1 VTGETDSP
9 RYYHKRVKLLALV
22 SCLTA
27 GLLLAQPAADP
38 AATAR
43 KALDSLLGAR
53 YSELTP
59 TFTPEMQKAFP
70 DAEMAKLGA
79 QIKSF
84 GAVGKIGD
92 PSATQAGP
100 NSIVVIPVEFASQ
113 TINFRFI
120 VNAKGL
126 VAGMFAIPASSPWQ
140 RPAYSNPA
148 SFHEKSVTIGD
159 DEWKLPG
166 TLTLPNGNGPFP
178 AVVLVHGSGPCD
190 RDETVGGTKV
200 FKDLAEGL
208 ASRGIAVLRYDKRT
222 AVYAGKIKGQRDFTI
237 GEETVDDALRAA
249 ALLRKQPEVNSQK
262 IYVVAHSLG
271 GYIAPRIADEEKF
284 AGLVLLAPNARPV
297 EDLMV
302 EQAEYLKMPAT
313 DIAGIKTQARR
324 IKALELGDADG
335 PALLGA
341 PPSYWLDLKDYD
353 PVASAKKVA
362 LPMLFLQGDR
372 DFQVTAKDQTL
383 WKAGLGS
390 RKDVTFKTYPALN
403 HLFVPGEGPSTEA
416 EYRKPGH
423 VSPEVIDEIAKWM
436 K

>member
-1 VTGETDSP
+1 
-9 RYYHKRVKLLALV
+9 VKLLAIV

-27 GLLLAQPAADP
+27 GVLLAQPAADP

-59 TFTPEMQKAFP
+59 MFTPEMQKAFP

-79 QIKSF
+79 QIKGF
-84 GAVGKIGD
+84 GAVGKIGE
-92 PSATQAGP
+92 PTATQSGP
-100 NSIVVIPVEFASQ
+100 NTIVLIPVEFANQ
-113 TINFRFI
+113 TINTRWI

-126 VAGMFAIPASSPWQ
+126 IAGMFLIPATTPWQ
-140 RPAYSNPA
+140 RPSYSTPA
-148 SFHEKSVTIGD
+148 SFHEKAVTIGD

-178 AVVLVHGSGPCD
+178 AVVLVHGSGPSD

-222 AVYAGKIKGQRDFTI
+222 FVYATKIKGMRDFTVN
-237 GEETVDDALRAA
+237 EETVDDAVRAA
-249 ALLRKQPEVNSQK
+249 AFLKKQPEVNPQK
-262 IYVVAHSLG
+262 VYMLGHSLG
-271 GYIAPRIADEEKF
+271 GYVAPRIAADEEKL
-284 AGLVLLAPNARPV
+284 AGVIVLAGNARPI

-302 EQAEYLKMPAT
+302 EQAEYLKMPAQ
-313 DIAGIKTQARR
+313 DIAGIKTQAKR
-324 IKALELGDADG
+324 IKALEPGDADA
-335 PALLGA
+335 PKLLQT

-353 PVASAKKVA
+353 PVAAAKKVA
-362 LPMLFLQGDR
+362 VPMLFLQGDR
-372 DFQVTAKDQTL
+372 DFQVTAKDLAL
-383 WKAGLGS
+383 WKAGLGG

-403 HLFVPGEGPSTEA
+403 HLFVAGEGPSTEA

-423 VSPEVIDEIAKWM
+423 VAPEVVDEIAKWI
-436 K
+436 KG

>member
-1 VTGETDSP
+1 
-9 RYYHKRVKLLALV
+9 VKLLAIV

-59 TFTPEMQKAFP
+59 LFTPEMQKAFP

-79 QIKSF
+79 QIKGF
-84 GAVGKIGD
+84 GAVGKIGA
-92 PSATQAGP
+92 PAATPAGA
-100 NSIVVIPVEFASQ
+100 NTIVVIPVEFANQ
-113 TINFRFI
+113 TINFRFV

-126 VAGMFAIPASSPWQ
+126 VAGMFAIPATTPWQ

-148 SFHEKSVTIGD
+148 SFHEKAVTIGD

-178 AVVLVHGSGPCD
+178 AVVLVHGSGPSD

-200 FKDLAEGL
+200 FRDLAEGL

-222 AVYAGKIKGQRDFTI
+222 YVYAPKIKGMRDFTI
-237 GEETVDDALRAA
+237 NEETVDDAVQAA
-249 ALLRKQPEVNSQK
+249 AFLKKQPEVNPQK
-262 IYVVAHSLG
+262 VFLLGHSLG
-271 GYIAPRIADEEKF
+271 GYMAPRIADEEKF
-284 AGLVLLAPNARPV
+284 AGLIFLAANARPL

-302 EQAEYLKMPAT
+302 DQAEYLKMPAS
-313 DIAGIKTQARR
+313 DIAGIKAQAKR
-324 IKALELGDADG
+324 IKALEPGDADA
-335 PALLGA
+335 PRLLQI

-353 PVASAKKVA
+353 PVAAAKKAAV
-362 LPMLFLQGDR
+362 PMLFLQGDR
-372 DFQVTAKDQTL
+372 DFQVTAKDLAL
-383 WKAGLGS
+383 WKAGLGG
-390 RKDVTFKTYPALN
+390 RKDVTFRTYPTLN
-403 HLFVPGEGPSTEA
+403 HLFVAGEGPGTEA

-423 VSPEVIDEIAKWM
+423 VAPEVLDEIAKWM